1 MSDEPLQQGL
11 EAPPASSP
19 AALRSGW
26 EPLRA
31 WRLHRVYRPLAS
43 AVRSVTAVALAE
55 RARDQRRDKDARTP
69 LRVLEIGGQA
79 GVLSALLA
87 RDSILG
93 EGLGLPDYEV
103 VSVAALG
110 DARTAARDGAF
121 DCVVAMDW
129 LPLVSPSQREQA
141 LAELCRE
148 AREGIVLANPF
159 RGPEVVAAMRAVN
172 DLHRAVRG
180 CDHPTLG
187 RQLELGLPDAET
199 VGRWV
204 TPFFPSVSTRSY
216 EHIALWRAA
225 ESLAIMDDRGG
236 EAPSP
241 VDAVAAGIYEMV
253 GPLEGAEPGY
263 QTLLVALSRPAR
275 FDDPAPPSI
284 SSARPELTALAMHQA
299 LELAAQRRVL
309 ERLVEAVEVRGQRE
323 RDDFK
328 ATLASLAEQLQ
339 ELDARAEFLA
349 REVRARDH
357 ALSNQQALLAETEA
371 GLLARLES
379 AEAQARSLDEAHQ
392 RFLQSR
398 AGRALRAY
406 EGLKA
411 LFRGRG

>member
-1 MSDEPLQQGL
+1 
-11 EAPPASSP
+11 
-19 AALRSGW
+19 
-26 EPLRA
+26 
-31 WRLHRVYRPLAS
+31 VYRPLAA
-43 AVRSVTAVALAE
+43 AVRSVTAVALAD
-55 RARDQRRDKDARTP
+55 RAHDRRRNKEAGAP
-69 LRVLEIGGQA
+69 LRVLEIGGQV

-87 RDSILG
+87 RESVLWESG
-93 EGLGLPDYEV
+93 GLPDYEV
-103 VSVAALG
+103 VSVAAIG
-110 DARTAARDGAF
+110 GARLAARDGAF
-121 DCVVAMDW
+121 DCAVAVDW
-129 LPLVSPSQREQA
+129 LPSISPSQREQA
-141 LAELCRE
+141 LVELCRV

-159 RGPEVVAAMRAVN
+159 RGPEVEAAIRAVN

-180 CDHPTLG
+180 QDHPTLG

-199 VGRWV
+199 VGRWI

-225 ESLAIMDDRGG
+225 ESLAIMDERGG

-241 VDAVAAGIYEMV
+241 VDAAAAGIYEMA
-253 GPLEGAEPGY
+253 GPLEAAEPGY
-263 QTLLVALSRPAR
+263 QTLLVAISRPAQ
-275 FDDPAPPSI
+275 FDDPVPPSI

-309 ERLVEAVEVRGQRE
+309 ERLVEAVEVKGQRE

-371 GLLARLES
+371 GLVARLDD
-379 AEAQARSLDEAHQ
+379 AEAQARSLNEAHQ
-392 RFLQSR
+392 RFLRSR